1 MPSIDA
7 TTVIPAGTWT
17 VDPLRSS
24 VAFKLRHLMVM
35 PVRGRFTAFEGT
47 LTIARDGHAGAN
59 GTVQAATIDT
69 NDAVRDER
77 LRAPD
82 FFDTA
87 NHPEIAF
94 ASTSIAA
101 LDGETLLLAGD
112 LTIRGAT
119 HELELRARRAAIAPE
134 RIELEL
140 EGELRRSDFGIE
152 SAQLL
157 EAGISDRV
165 ELALQVSLTR
175 AR

>member
-7 TTVIPAGTWT
+7 TTVIPASTWT
-17 VDPLRSS
+17 VDPSRSS

-47 LTIARDGHAGAN
+47 LAIARDGRARAS

-94 ASTSIAA
+94 ASSGIET
-101 LDGETLLLAGD
+101 LDEETLLIAGD

-119 HELELRARRAAIAPE
+119 HELELRARRTAATSE

-140 EGELRRSDFGIE
+140 DGELRRSDFGIE

-157 EAGISDRV
+157 EAGISDKV
-165 ELALQVSLTR
+165 ELALRVSLTK